1 MSSKELRMP
10 SYGGQALI
18 EGVLMR
24 GKNALSSAM
33 RAPDGKIVIYSE
45 KLQGPYKN
53 KLFQIPFLR
62 GLIILWDSLVVGMKY
77 LTISA
82 NVQANEDE
90 KIGTSSLYLAALISI
105 SFAILIFFVLPVFI
119 TNLLSNFISLNVLTN
134 NLLEGLIR
142 LITIIVYLWL
152 ISFMPEINR
161 VFAYHGAEHKTIN
174 AYEGHAELN
183 VSSVMNYSVQHPRC
197 GTSFLLT
204 LVVFSIILFS
214 FFGDIPFLIKL
225 ISRIVFI
232 PIIAMF
238 AYEFIRWLGN
248 HLENPL
254 IRLVAMPNMALQNL
268 TTREPSPEMVE
279 VAIKAFT
286 SLIEFEKEENKKE
299 VLNGS

>member
-24 GKNALSSAM
+24 GKNALSCAM
-33 RAPDGKIVIYSE
+33 RAPDGKIIIYSE

-62 GLIILWDSLVVGMKY
+62 GLIILWDSLIVGMKY

-90 KIGTSSLYLAALISI
+90 KIGGPSLYLAVLISI
-105 SFAILIFFVLPVFI
+105 TFAILIFFVLPVLI
-119 TNLLSNFISLNVLTN
+119 SSLLANFIQLNTFTN

-142 LITIIVYLWL
+142 LITIIIYLWL

-174 AYEGHAELN
+174 AYERHAELN
-183 VSSVMNYSVQHPRC
+183 VSSVMSFSVQHPRC

-232 PIIAMF
+232 PLIAML

-248 HLENPL
+248 HLDNP
-254 IRLVAMPNMALQNL
+254 IIKLVAMPNMALQKL

-286 SLIEFEKEENKKE
+286 SLIEFEKEENNKE
-299 VLNGS
+299 T

>member
-24 GKNALSSAM
+24 GKYALSSAM
-33 RAPDGKIVIYSE
+33 RNPIGKIVIYSE

-62 GLIILWDSLVVGMKY
+62 GILILWDSLFVGMKY

-82 NVQANEDE
+82 NVQSNEDE
-90 KIGTSSLYLAALISI
+90 KISGSGLYLALLISI
-105 SFAILIFFVLPVFI
+105 SFAVLIFFILPVFI
-119 TNLLSNFISLNVLTN
+119 TSLFSNLINLSVLATN
-134 NLLEGLIR
+134 LFEGLIR
-142 LITIIVYLWL
+142 LITIIIYLKL
-152 ISFMPEINR
+152 ISFMPDIKR

-183 VSSVMNYSVQHPRC
+183 VSSVMKFSIQHPRC

-214 FFGDIPFLIKL
+214 FFGEIPFLIKL

-232 PIIAMF
+232 PIIAML

-248 HLENPL
+248 HLENPV
-254 IRLVAMPNMALQNL
+254 IRLIAIPNMALQNL

-286 SLIEFEKEENKKE
+286 SMIEFEKKIIKSE
-299 VLNGS
+299 VKNGA

>member
-204 LVVFSIILFS
+204 MVVFSIILFS

-254 IRLVAMPNMALQNL
+254 IRLVAIPNMALQNL

>member
-90 KIGTSSLYLAALISI
+90 KIGGSSLYLAVLISI

-119 TNLLSNFISLNVLTN
+119 TNLLSNFISLSVLTN

-225 ISRIVFI
+225 VSRIVFI

-238 AYEFIRWLGN
+238 AYECIRWLGN
-248 HLENPL
+248 HLENPI

-286 SLIEFEKEENKKE
+286 SLIEFEKEENITE
-299 VLNGS
+299 V

>member
-45 KLQGPYKN
+45 KLQGPFKN
-53 KLFQIPFLR
+53 ELFQIPFLR
-62 GLIILWDSLVVGMKY
+62 GLIILWDSLIVGMKY

-90 KIGTSSLYLAALISI
+90 KIGGTSLYLAVLISI

-119 TNLLSNFISLNVLTN
+119 TSLLANFIQLNTFTN

-142 LITIIVYLWL
+142 LITIIIYLWL

-174 AYEGHAELN
+174 AYEGHAELD
-183 VSSVMNYSVQHPRC
+183 VSSVMNFSVQHPRC

-204 LVVFSIILFS
+204 LVIFSIILFS
-214 FFGDIPFLIKL
+214 FFGEIPFLIKL
-225 ISRIVFI
+225 ISRIVFV
-232 PIIAMF
+232 PIIAML

-248 HLENPL
+248 HLENPI

-286 SLIEFEKEENKKE
+286 SLIEFEKEENITE
-299 VLNGS
+299 A

>member
-1 MSSKELRMP
+1 MSSKKLRMS

-24 GKNALSSAM
+24 GRNSLSAAM
-33 RAPDGKIVIYSE
+33 RTPDGKIIVHSE

-53 KLFQIPFLR
+53 KLFQIPLLR
-62 GLIILWDSLVVGMKY
+62 GLLILWDSLVVGMKY

-82 NVQANEDE
+82 NVQTNQDDE
-90 KIGTSSLYLAALISI
+90 KIGGSSLFIAVIISI
-105 SFAILIFFVLPVFI
+105 SFAILIFFVFPVFM
-119 TNLLSNFISLNVLTN
+119 TGLLSNIIKLNIFTN
-134 NLLEGLIR
+134 NLFEGLIR
-142 LITIIVYLWL
+142 LVMIIFYLWV
-152 ISFMPEINR
+152 ISFMPEIKR

-174 AYEGHAELN
+174 AYEANEKLN
-183 VSSVMNYSVQHPRC
+183 VASVMKYSVQHPRC

-214 FFGDIPFLIKL
+214 FFGEIPFFIKL

-248 HLENPL
+248 HLDNPI
-254 IRLVAMPNMALQNL
+254 IRVISIPNMALQNL

-286 SLIEFEKEENKKE
+286 SLIEFEKEN
-299 VLNGS
+299 VLEDKNDS

>member
-1 MSSKELRMP
+1 MNSKKLRMP
-10 SYGGQALI
+10 LYGGQALI

-33 RAPDGKIVIYSE
+33 RSPDGKIIIYSE
-45 KLQGPYKN
+45 KLQGIYKN

-90 KIGTSSLYLAALISI
+90 KIGGTSFYLAALISI
-105 SFAILIFFVLPVFI
+105 SIAILIFFVLPVFI
-119 TNLLSNFISLNVLTN
+119 ASLFTNFIQLNTFTN

-142 LITIIVYLWL
+142 LIIIIIYLWL
-152 ISFMPEINR
+152 ISFMPEIRR

-174 AYEGHAELN
+174 AYENHADLN
-183 VSSVMNYSVQHPRC
+183 VLSVSNFSVQHPRC

-204 LVVFSIILFS
+204 LVIFSVIIFS
-214 FFGDIPFLIKL
+214 FFGNIPFHIKI
-225 ISRIVFI
+225 ISRVVFI
-232 PIIAMF
+232 PIIAML

-248 HLENPL
+248 HLDNPI
-254 IRLVAMPNMALQNL
+254 IRLVAIPNMALQNL
-268 TTREPSPEMVE
+268 TTREPSPEMIE

-286 SLIEFEKEENKKE
+286 SLIDFEKEDTLTEAN
-299 VLNGS
+299 NGS

>member
-45 KLQGPYKN
+45 KLQGPYKS

-62 GLIILWDSLVVGMKY
+62 GLIILWDSLIVGMKY

-90 KIGTSSLYLAALISI
+90 KIGGTSLYLAVLISI

-119 TNLLSNFISLNVLTN
+119 TSLLANFIQLNTFTN

-142 LITIIVYLWL
+142 LITIIIYLWL

-183 VSSVMNYSVQHPRC
+183 VSSVMKFSVQHPRC

-204 LVVFSIILFS
+204 LVIFSIILFS
-214 FFGDIPFLIKL
+214 FFGDIPFLIRL
-225 ISRIVFI
+225 ISRIVFV
-232 PIIAMF
+232 PILAML

-248 HLENPL
+248 HLENPI

-286 SLIEFEKEENKKE
+286 SLIEFEKDENTTE
-299 VLNGS
+299 ALNGS

>member
-238 AYEFIRWLGN
+238 AYEFIRWLGS
-248 HLENPL
+248 HLENPI
-254 IRLVAMPNMALQNL
+254 IRLIAMPNMALQKL
-268 TTREPSPEMVE
+268 TTREPSSEMVE

-286 SLIEFEKEENKKE
+286 SLIEFEKDEKIME
-299 VLNGS
+299 V

>member
-1 MSSKELRMP
+1 
-10 SYGGQALI
+10 
-18 EGVLMR
+18 MR
-24 GKNALSSAM
+24 S
-33 RAPDGKIVIYSE
+33 PDGKIVVYSE

-62 GLIILWDSLVVGMKY
+62 GLLILWDSLFVGMKY

-82 NVQANEDE
+82 NVQSNEDE
-90 KIGTSSLYLAALISI
+90 KIGGSSLFLAVLISI

-119 TNLLSNFISLNVLTN
+119 TNLLSNFIKLNVLVV

-142 LITIIVYLWL
+142 LITMIVYLWL
-152 ISFMPEINR
+152 ISFMPEIKR

-174 AYEGHAELN
+174 AYEGHAKLN
-183 VSSVMNYSVQHPRC
+183 VSSVMKYSVQHPRC

-204 LVVFSIILFS
+204 LVVFSVVLFS
-214 FFGDIPFLIKL
+214 FFGEMPFLIKL

-232 PIIAMF
+232 PFIAMF

-248 HLENPL
+248 HLENPI
-254 IRLVAMPNMALQNL
+254 IRLIAIPNMALQNL

-279 VAIKAFT
+279 VAITAFN
-286 SLIEFEKEENKKE
+286 SMIEFEKKDNKSE
-299 VLNGS
+299 VLNGV

>member
-1 MSSKELRMP
+1 MSSKKLRMP

-24 GKNALSSAM
+24 GRNSLSAAM
-33 RAPDGKIVIYSE
+33 RAPDGKIIVHSE

-53 KLFQIPFLR
+53 KLFQIPLLR
-62 GLIILWDSLVVGMKY
+62 GLLILWDSLVVGMKY

-82 NVQANEDE
+82 NVQTNQDDE
-90 KIGTSSLYLAALISI
+90 KIGGSSLFIAVIISI
-105 SFAILIFFVLPVFI
+105 SFAILIFFVFPVFI
-119 TNLLSNFISLNVLTN
+119 TGLLSNIIKFNIFTN
-134 NLLEGLIR
+134 NLFEGLIR
-142 LITIIVYLWL
+142 LVMIIFYLWV
-152 ISFMPEINR
+152 ISFMPEIKR

-174 AYEGHAELN
+174 AYEANEKLN
-183 VSSVMNYSVQHPRC
+183 VASVMKYSVQHPRC

-214 FFGDIPFLIKL
+214 FFGEIPFLIKL

-248 HLENPL
+248 HLDNSI
-254 IRLVAMPNMALQNL
+254 IRVISIPNMALQNL

-286 SLIEFEKEENKKE
+286 SLIEFEKEN
-299 VLNGS
+299 VLEDKNDS

>member
-1 MSSKELRMP
+1 MKSKEFRMP
-10 SYGGQALI
+10 SYGGQALV

-24 GKNALSSAM
+24 GKKALASAM
-33 RAPDGKIVIYSE
+33 RAPDGKIVVISE
-45 KLQGPYKN
+45 KLKGIYEN

-62 GLIILWDSLVVGMKY
+62 GLIILWDSLVIGMKY

-82 NVQANEDE
+82 NLQSNDNE
-90 KIGTSSLYLAALISI
+90 KIGGSSLYLAVIISI
-105 SFAILIFFVLPVFI
+105 SFAILIFFVLPFFI
-119 TNLLSNFISLNVLTN
+119 TNLLSSFINLNVISN
-134 NLLEGLIR
+134 NFLEGLIR
-142 LITIIVYLWL
+142 LIIIIIYLWL
-152 ISFMPEINR
+152 ISLMPDIRR

-174 AYEGHAELN
+174 AYEDHSELD
-183 VSSVMNYSVQHPRC
+183 VPSVMKYSVQHPRC

-214 FFGDIPFLIKL
+214 FFGYMPFLMKL

-238 AYEFIRWLGN
+238 AYEFIRWLGS
-248 HLENPL
+248 HLENPI
-254 IRLVAMPNMALQNL
+254 IRLIAMPNMALQNL

-286 SLIEFEKEENKKE
+286 SLIEFEKDEKLME
-299 VLNGS
+299 V

>member
-1 MSSKELRMP
+1 MKSKEFRMP
-10 SYGGQALI
+10 SYGGQALV

-24 GKNALSSAM
+24 GKKALASAM
-33 RAPDGKIVIYSE
+33 RAPDGKIVVISE
-45 KLQGPYKN
+45 KLKGIYEN

-62 GLIILWDSLVVGMKY
+62 GLIILWDSLVIGMKY

-82 NVQANEDE
+82 NLQSNDNE
-90 KIGTSSLYLAALISI
+90 KIGGSSLYLAVIFSI
-105 SFAILIFFVLPVFI
+105 SFAIFIFFVLPFI
-119 TNLLSNFISLNVLTN
+119 LTNLLSNFINLNVISN
-134 NLLEGLIR
+134 NFLEGLIR
-142 LITIIVYLWL
+142 LIIIIIYLWL
-152 ISFMPEINR
+152 ISLMPEIRR

-174 AYEGHAELN
+174 AYEGHSELD
-183 VSSVMNYSVQHPRC
+183 VPSVMKYSVQHPRC

-214 FFGDIPFLIKL
+214 FFGNMPFLMKL

-238 AYEFIRWLGN
+238 AYEFIRWLGS
-248 HLENPL
+248 HLENPI
-254 IRLVAMPNMALQNL
+254 IRLIAMPNMALQKL

-286 SLIEFEKEENKKE
+286 SLIEFEKDEKLME
-299 VLNGS
+299 V

>member
-1 MSSKELRMP
+1 MKSKEFRMP
-10 SYGGQALI
+10 SYGVQALV

-24 GKNALSSAM
+24 GKKALASAM
-33 RAPDGKIVIYSE
+33 RTPDGKIVVFSE
-45 KLQGPYKN
+45 KLKGIYEN

-62 GLIILWDSLVVGMKY
+62 GLIILWDSLVIGMKY

-82 NVQANEDE
+82 NLQSNDNE
-90 KIGTSSLYLAALISI
+90 KIGGSSLYLAVIISI
-105 SFAILIFFVLPVFI
+105 SFAILIFFVLPFFI
-119 TNLLSNFISLNVLTN
+119 TNLLSNFINLNVISN
-134 NLLEGLIR
+134 NFLEGLIR
-142 LITIIVYLWL
+142 LIIIIIYLWL
-152 ISFMPEINR
+152 ISLMPEIRR

-174 AYEGHAELN
+174 AYEDHSELD
-183 VSSVMNYSVQHPRC
+183 VPLVMKYSVQHPRC

-214 FFGDIPFLIKL
+214 FFGNMTFLMKL

-238 AYEFIRWLGN
+238 AYEFIRWLGS
-248 HLENPL
+248 HLENPI
-254 IRLVAMPNMALQNL
+254 IRLIAMPNMALQNL

-286 SLIEFEKEENKKE
+286 SLIEFEKDEKIME
-299 VLNGS
+299 V

>member
-1 MSSKELRMP
+1 MSSKKLRMP

-24 GKNALSSAM
+24 GRNSLSAAM
-33 RAPDGKIVIYSE
+33 RTPDGKIIVHSE

-53 KLFQIPFLR
+53 KIFRIPLLR
-62 GLIILWDSLVVGMKY
+62 GLLILWDSLIVGMKY
-77 LTISA
+77 LTISS
-82 NVQANEDE
+82 NVQTNQDDE
-90 KIGTSSLYLAALISI
+90 KIGGSSLFIAVIISI
-105 SFAILIFFVLPVFI
+105 SFAILIFFVFPVFI
-119 TNLLSNFISLNVLTN
+119 TSLLSNIIKLNIFTN
-134 NLLEGLIR
+134 NLFEGLIR
-142 LITIIVYLWL
+142 LVMIIFYLWI
-152 ISFMPEINR
+152 ISFMPEIKR

-174 AYEGHAELN
+174 AYEANEKLN
-183 VSSVMNYSVQHPRC
+183 VASVMKYSVQHPRC

-214 FFGDIPFLIKL
+214 FFGEIPFLIKL

-248 HLENPL
+248 HLDNPI
-254 IRLVAMPNMALQNL
+254 IRVISIPNMALQNL

-286 SLIEFEKEENKKE
+286 SLIEFEKEN
-299 VLNGS
+299 VLEDKNDS

>member
-1 MSSKELRMP
+1 MSSKDLRMP

-45 KLQGPYKN
+45 KLQGPYRN
-53 KLFQIPFLR
+53 KIFQAPFIR
-62 GLIILWDSLVVGMKY
+62 GLIILWDSLVIGMKY

-90 KIGTSSLYLAALISI
+90 KIGGTGITLAVLISI
-105 SFAILIFFVLPVFI
+105 SFAILFFFVMPVFI
-119 TNLLSNFISLNVLTN
+119 TSLIANFFQFNPFST

-142 LITIIVYLWL
+142 LITIILYLWL
-152 ISFMPEINR
+152 ISFMPEIKK
-161 VFAYHGAEHKTIN
+161 VFGYHGAEHKTIN
-174 AYEGHAELN
+174 AYEGHAELT
-183 VSSVMNYSVQHPRC
+183 VTSVMKYSVQHPRC

-225 ISRIVFI
+225 ISRIIFI

-248 HLENPL
+248 HLENPI
-254 IRLVAMPNMALQNL
+254 IRLLAVPNMALQNL

-286 SLIEFEKEENKKE
+286 SLIEFEKK
-299 VLNGS
+299 

>member
-238 AYEFIRWLGN
+238 AYEFIRWLGS
-248 HLENPL
+248 HLENPI
-254 IRLVAMPNMALQNL
+254 IRLIAMPNMALQKL
-268 TTREPSPEMVE
+268 TTREPSSEMVE

-286 SLIEFEKEENKKE
+286 SLIEFEKDEKLME
-299 VLNGS
+299 V

>member
-45 KLQGPYKN
+45 KLQGPFKN
-53 KLFQIPFLR
+53 ELFQIPFLR
-62 GLIILWDSLVVGMKY
+62 GLIILWDSLIVGMKY

-90 KIGTSSLYLAALISI
+90 KIGGTSLYLAVLISI

-119 TNLLSNFISLNVLTN
+119 TSLLANFIQLNTFTN

-142 LITIIVYLWL
+142 LITIIIYLWL

-174 AYEGHAELN
+174 AYEGHAELD
-183 VSSVMNYSVQHPRC
+183 VSSVMNFSVQHPRC

-204 LVVFSIILFS
+204 LVIFSIILFS

-225 ISRIVFI
+225 ISRIVFV
-232 PIIAMF
+232 PIIAML

-248 HLENPL
+248 HLENPI

-286 SLIEFEKEENKKE
+286 SLIEFEKEENITE
-299 VLNGS
+299 A

>member
-1 MSSKELRMP
+1 MSSKKLRMP

-24 GKNALSSAM
+24 GKNSLSAAM
-33 RAPDGKIVIYSE
+33 RAPDGKIIVHSE

-53 KLFQIPFLR
+53 KLFQIPLLR
-62 GLIILWDSLVVGMKY
+62 GLLILWDSLVVGMKY

-82 NVQANEDE
+82 NVQTNQEDE
-90 KIGTSSLYLAALISI
+90 KIGGSSLFIAVIISI
-105 SFAILIFFVLPVFI
+105 SFAILIFFVFPVFI
-119 TNLLSNFISLNVLTN
+119 TNLFSNIINLNIFTI
-134 NLLEGLIR
+134 NLFEGLIR
-142 LITIIVYLWL
+142 LVMIIIYLWA
-152 ISFMPEINR
+152 ISFMPEIKR

-174 AYEGHAELN
+174 AFEGKAKLN
-183 VSSVMNYSVQHPRC
+183 VVTVMNYSVQHPRC

-214 FFGDIPFLIKL
+214 FFGEIPFFIKL

-248 HLENPL
+248 HLDNPI
-254 IRLVAMPNMALQNL
+254 IRLVSIPNMALQNL

-286 SLIEFEKEENKKE
+286 SLIEFEKDN
-299 VLNGS
+299 VLEDKNDS

>member
-33 RAPDGKIVIYSE
+33 RNPDGKIVVYSE

-62 GLIILWDSLVVGMKY
+62 GLLILWDSLFVGMKY

-82 NVQANEDE
+82 NVQSNEDE
-90 KIGTSSLYLAALISI
+90 KIGGSSLFLALLISI
-105 SFAILIFFVLPVFI
+105 SFAILIFFVLPVLI
-119 TNLLSNFISLNVLTN
+119 TSPFSNFIKLNVLAT

-142 LITIIVYLWL
+142 LITMIIYLWL
-152 ISFMPEINR
+152 ISFMPEIKR

-174 AYEGHAELN
+174 AYEGHADLN
-183 VSSVMNYSVQHPRC
+183 VSSVMKYSVQHPRC

-204 LVVFSIILFS
+204 LVVFSVIIFS
-214 FFGDIPFLIKL
+214 FFGEIPFLIKL
-225 ISRIVFI
+225 FSRIVFI
-232 PIIAMF
+232 PIIAML

-248 HLENPL
+248 HLENPI
-254 IRLVAMPNMALQNL
+254 IRLIAIPNMALQNL

-286 SLIEFEKEENKKE
+286 SMIEFEKKDNKSE

>member
-238 AYEFIRWLGN
+238 ANEFNRWLGN

>member
-1 MSSKELRMP
+1 MSSKELRLP

-33 RAPDGKIVIYSE
+33 RAPDGKIVIISE

-62 GLIILWDSLVVGMKY
+62 GLLILWDSLVVGMKY

-90 KIGTSSLYLAALISI
+90 KIGGPGLYLAVLISI

-119 TNLLSNFISLNVLTN
+119 TSLLTNFIQLNIFTN

-142 LITIIVYLWL
+142 LIIIIIYLWF
-152 ISFMPEINR
+152 ISFMPDINR

-174 AYEGHAELN
+174 AFEDHADLN
-183 VSSVMNYSVQHPRC
+183 VSSVMKYSVQHPRC

-225 ISRIVFI
+225 VSRVIFI
-232 PIIAMF
+232 PIIAML

-248 HLENPL
+248 HLENP
-254 IRLVAMPNMALQNL
+254 IIKFIAIPNLALQKL

-286 SLIEFEKEENKKE
+286 SMIEFEKIENITE
-299 VLNGS
+299 V

>member
-1 MSSKELRMP
+1 MSSKEFRMP

-24 GKNALSSAM
+24 GKNTLSSAM
-33 RAPDGKIVIYSE
+33 RTPDGKIVVYSE

-53 KLFQIPFLR
+53 KIFQIPFLR
-62 GLIILWDSLVVGMKY
+62 GLLILWDSLVVGMKY
-77 LTISA
+77 LTLSA
-82 NVQANEDE
+82 NLQSNTADE
-90 KIGTSSLYLAALISI
+90 KISGPSLYLAVLISI
-105 SFAILIFFVLPVFI
+105 SFAILLFFVFPVLI
-119 TNLLSNFISLNVLTN
+119 TSLVSNFIKLNSLVI

-142 LITIIVYLWL
+142 LVTIIVYLWL
-152 ISFMPEINR
+152 ISYMPEIKR

-174 AYEGHAELN
+174 AYEGHAKLN
-183 VSSVMNYSVQHPRC
+183 VSSVLKYSVQHPRC

-214 FFGDIPFLIKL
+214 FFGNMPFFVKV

-232 PIIAMF
+232 PIIAMV

-248 HLENPL
+248 HSENP
-254 IRLVAMPNMALQNL
+254 IIKIIAMPNMALQNL

-279 VAIKAFT
+279 VALKAFT
-286 SLIEFEKEENKKE
+286 SLITLEKEEINSE
-299 VLNGS
+299 V

>member
-1 MSSKELRMP
+1 MSSKKLRMP

-24 GKNALSSAM
+24 GKNSLSAAM
-33 RAPDGKIVIYSE
+33 RTPEGKIIVYSE

-53 KLFQIPFLR
+53 KIFEIPLLR
-62 GLIILWDSLVVGMKY
+62 GLLILWDSLVVGMKY

-82 NVQANEDE
+82 NVQTDHDDE
-90 KIGTSSLYLAALISI
+90 KIGGSGLFIAVIISI

-119 TNLLSNFISLNVLTN
+119 TGFFSNIFKLNAIANNIFEGLLRLLMIIIYLWAISL
-134 NLLEGLIR
+134 
-142 LITIIVYLWL
+142 
-152 ISFMPEINR
+152 MPEIKR

-174 AYEGHAELN
+174 AYEGNEKLN
-183 VSSVMNYSVQHPRC
+183 VSSVMKYSVQHPRC

-204 LVVFSIILFS
+204 LVIFSIIFFS
-214 FFGDIPFLIKL
+214 FFGEIPFLIKL
-225 ISRIVFI
+225 ISRIIFI

-248 HLENPL
+248 HLDNPI
-254 IRLVAMPNMALQNL
+254 IRFISIPNMALQNL
-268 TTREPSPEMVE
+268 TTREPTPEMVE

-286 SLIEFEKEENKKE
+286 SLIEFEKENTLENK
-299 VLNGS
+299 NDS

>member
-45 KLQGPYKN
+45 KLQGPYKS

-62 GLIILWDSLVVGMKY
+62 GLIILWDSLIVGMKY

-90 KIGTSSLYLAALISI
+90 KIGGTSLYLAVLISI
-105 SFAILIFFVLPVFI
+105 TFAILIFFVLPVFI
-119 TNLLSNFISLNVLTN
+119 TSLLANFIQLNTFTN

-142 LITIIVYLWL
+142 LITIIIYLWL

-183 VSSVMNYSVQHPRC
+183 VSSVMKFSVQHPRC

-204 LVVFSIILFS
+204 LVIFSIILFS
-214 FFGDIPFLIKL
+214 FFGDIPFLIRL
-225 ISRIVFI
+225 ISRIVFV
-232 PIIAMF
+232 PILAML

-248 HLENPL
+248 HLENPI

-286 SLIEFEKEENKKE
+286 SLIEFEKDENTTE
-299 VLNGS
+299 ALNGS